1 MYTLK
6 TWNHLGGYPTVRTGL
21 LYAVA
26 WGIATKADYAK
37 AQVICETTDTI
48 QLETKEATPWP
59 LH

>member
-26 WGIATKADYAK
+26 WGIATKANYAK
-37 AQVICETTDTI
+37 AQVICEKTSI
-48 QLETKEATPWP
+48 IELETKEAT
-59 LH
+59 